1 MLVLGRWYRRR
12 GRAFGVV
19 GEEEL
24 VRSVFDVRSGLSLEE
39 RAEVRRVG
47 VGEEGA
53 ELLLV
58 AGEFLGRLQEG

>member
-1 MLVLGRWYRRR
+1 MLVLGRWHRRR

-24 VRSVFDVRSGLSLEE
+24 VRGVFDVRSGLSLEE